1 MALKLFEMFRKSPAK
16 MAAPTPVKREKA
28 KKQEEPVEGFI
39 ILSSAT
45 IPKEYYC
52 ELPLNVRRQL
62 VSRLAGDI
70 PDYNYP
76 NLNHSGRTIS
86 TVI

>member
-16 MAAPTPVKREKA
+16 MAELTPAKREKA
-28 KKQEEPVEGFI
+28 EKQKEPVENFI
-39 ILSSAT
+39 ILST
-45 IPKEYYC
+45 TNIPKEYYC

-62 VSRLAGDI
+62 VSKLAGDI

-76 NLNHSGRTIS
+76 NLNHSGRTLS